1 MKYTEQQL
9 LDKINASNKGTLM
22 ETLGIEL
29 TEIKEDR
36 VVARMPVSPKVHQP
50 NGVLHGGATVAL
62 AETVGSIASFLFL
75 NEGKNQ
81 DDVHVQVRGIDIAAN
96 HVKGISEGYVYAT
109 ASVLHMG
116 RTLQLWN
123 IPVTNEEGQL
133 ISQVKLS
140 TIALYKK

>member
-9 LDKINASNKGTLM
+9 LDKINARNKGTLM
-22 ETLGIEL
+22 ETLEIEL
-29 TEIKEDR
+29 IEIKEDK
-36 VVARMPVSPKVHQP
+36 VVARMPVGPKVYQP

-75 NEGKNQ
+75 NEGKNEE
-81 DDVHVQVRGIDIAAN
+81 DVDVQVRGIDIAAN

-109 ASVLHMG
+109 ASVLHKG